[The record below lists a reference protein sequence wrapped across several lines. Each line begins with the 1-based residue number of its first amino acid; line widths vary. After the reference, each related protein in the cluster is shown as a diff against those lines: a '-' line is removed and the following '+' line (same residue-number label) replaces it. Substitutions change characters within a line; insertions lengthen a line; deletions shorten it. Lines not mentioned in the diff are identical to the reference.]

1 MADRT
6 HGNGISAAP
15 RVVVFADF
23 VCPYCYISQERVDQ
37 LIRDYDVQ
45 PLWRPYWLHP
55 EVTPAGTS
63 IPVDSDRRKATA
75 EWLKE
80 MAPERAA
87 RMRFPN
93 KLQFSFFAFQALEY
107 AQDHSRALPFKT
119 AVFDALW
126 VEGKDIAL
134 LPTLQEAA
142 EKAGLDAEEMAR
154 ALREQ
159 TYLER
164 TLEALATAK
173 KSGVTKVPTFI
184 LGRTAIVGWH
194 YYEVFQTVMEK
205 QGFMPRSAAAMG

>member
-1 MADRT
+1 MADET
-6 HGNGISAAP
+6 HVNGISTAP

-55 EVTPAGTS
+55 EVSPAGSS

-87 RMRFPN
+87 RMHFPD
-93 KLQFSFFAFQALEY
+93 KLQFSFFAFQALEF
-107 AQDHSRALPFKT
+107 AQDHGLALPFKT

-134 LPTLQEAA
+134 VPTLQEAG
-142 EKAGLDAEEMAR
+142 EKVGLDAEEMGR
-154 ALREQ
+154 ALHEQ

-173 KSGVTKVPTFI
+173 KTGVTKVPTFI

-205 QGFMPRSAAAMG
+205 QGFVPKSAAME